1 MSFIFIDFQRRSGPP
16 LPPEL
21 SHRAPASQMLQRISI
36 STKSRVFKT
45 RPRPPLPTQID
56 LVDWQHRRSP
66 AIRGTPRRHPRTAP
80 ERAVVPGVGIRR
92 CTCIAGSVSA
102 AARKCVT
109 SSLTSTHGPARDS
122 RIACCWATCN
132 ATEKREADR
141 LPVSESLLALGF
153 AACART
159 LPE

>member
-80 ERAVVPGVGIRR
+80 ERAVVPR
-92 CTCIAGSVSA
+92 SEEH
-102 AARKCVT
+102 T
-109 SSLTSTHGPARDS
+109 SELQSPMYLVCRLLL
-122 RIACCWATCN
+122 
-132 ATEKREADR
+132 EKK
-141 LPVSESLLALGF
+141 
-153 AACART
+153 
-159 LPE
+159 